1 MITLTDSLLQDA
13 VGDVLTGLLGDAL
26 DDHAAAT
33 VPTYVASVT
42 LGGEFEGLL
51 AVRCTDD
58 TARRLAAIMFDQ
70 APDELDAADVAD
82 AMGEV
87 ANQVGGVVKTLVPS
101 PTQLGLPVVVRGTR
115 IGADADLALLSSA
128 SLDREEGRVDVFLF
142 AAPV

>member
-1 MITLTDSLLQDA
+1 MTTLTDSLLQDA

-42 LGGEFEGLL
+42 LDGEFDGLL
-51 AVRCTDD
+51 AVRCTEV
-58 TARRLAAIMFDQ
+58 TARRLAAVMFAQ
-70 APDELDAADVAD
+70 APEELDAADVAD

-87 ANQVGGVVKTLVPS
+87 ANQVGGVVKTLVPG
-101 PTQLGLPVVVRGTR
+101 PTQLGLPVVVLGTKV
-115 IGADADLALLSSA
+115 GADPELAMLSSA
-128 SLDREEGRVDVFLF
+128 SLERDEGRVDVFVF